1 VRVNCV
7 CPGLIDTPMADWI
20 TSRPQAL
27 EEWEQTIPARRI
39 GTVEDIAGAVSW
51 LAGDEAGYLHGSVLS
66 VDGGDTA

>member
-20 TSRPQAL
+20 TSRPEALQAW
-27 EEWEQTIPARRI
+27 EETIPARRI
-39 GTVEDIAGAVSW
+39 GTVDDIARAVSW
-51 LAGDEAGYLHGSVLS
+51 LASDQADYMHGAVIA